1 MTGEAD
7 ERQIWQI
14 AAGDAG
20 RSYVDVFL
28 NHCVALIGP
37 GDPGPWNPQRSDAEF
52 EGGGWVRWF
61 ATDVRCGD
69 KMVLRMG
76 RSTVHA
82 IGLVES
88 KYEHL
93 PQFGDVN
100 GWDVQHGRRVHWHR
114 LSKPH
119 IFEEPVFGTNPM
131 RLSRVHKAE
140 VLEFAN
146 TTLNMLPPDWNTGDI
161 PELPPEEEDADLNEL
176 PTDLRTRIRRMQ
188 ALAEKYR
195 DGSVTS
201 EWPQEAEVVAHLVI
215 PLLQSLGWTPENIA
229 LEWSNIDICVFSTL
243 PREPKHCR
251 MLIEAKRL
259 HNPIEKAL
267 EQASQYASTHELTAD
282 IVVTDGLRYRLYA
295 ANERGY
301 EQVAYANV
309 TRLKRKALQLFLR
322 MKAP

>member
-1 MTGEAD
+1 MTREAD

-37 GDPGPWNPQRSDAEF
+37 GAPGPWNPDRSDAEF
-52 EGGGWVRWF
+52 EGQGWVRRF
-61 ATDVRCGD
+61 ATEVQCGNV
-69 KMVLRMG
+69 MVLRTG
-76 RSTVHA
+76 RDTVHA
-82 IGLVES
+82 IGVVAS
-88 KYEHL
+88 KYEYL

-100 GWDVQHGRRVHWHR
+100 GWELQHGRRVHWHR
-114 LSKPH
+114 LAEPH
-119 IFEEPVFGTNPM
+119 IFEEPVFGTNPT
-131 RLSRVHKAE
+131 RLSRVRKTE

-146 TTLNMLPPDWNTGDI
+146 TTLNTLPPEWNSGEI
-161 PELPPEEEDADLNEL
+161 PGLPPEEEDADLDEL
-176 PTDLRTRIRRMQ
+176 PPELHTQICRMQ
-188 ALAEKYR
+188 ALAKKYW
-195 DGSVTS
+195 DGSVTN
-201 EWPQEAEVVAHLVI
+201 EWPQEAEVVAHLVV
-215 PLLQSLGWTPENIA
+215 PLLRALGWAPENIA

-259 HNPIEKAL
+259 NNPIEKAL
-267 EQASQYASTHELTAD
+267 EQASRYAAEDELTAD

-295 ANERGY
+295 AAERGY

-309 TRLKRKALQLFLR
+309 TRLKRDALQLFWR